1 MTTRYRA
8 IVSSDWSEC
17 LSPSGPFDCLAF
29 NHPEIEADLTAVFRQ
44 YTGNQIS
51 LGQAA
56 AKIKILLPDPIS
68 HDQMDAYLDA
78 SFATYTGVPDLIQ
91 WCLDNQILFMIN
103 STGMIGYFQRVLAKK
118 LLPPVPALSAH
129 PMIRYP
135 ELNSDPTHIYELFET
150 RGKAQ
155 NTETFARSLGVEP
168 DKIVLIGDS
177 GGDGPHFEWGAESG
191 AHLIGSMTKP
201 SLDSY
206 CRGKDITINL
216 RFGPDYSK
224 EEKLDQKMEMAIN
237 FMDLAPAINK
247 IIGKKKKKKKK

>member
-1 MTTRYRA
+1 MTTPYKA

-29 NHPEIEADLTAVFRQ
+29 NHPEIEADLNAVFRQ

-51 LGQAA
+51 LRQAD
-56 AKIKILLPDPIS
+56 AKIINLLPDPIS
-68 HDQMDAYLDA
+68 RDQIDAYLDA

-118 LLPPVPALSAH
+118 LLPPVPVLSAH

-135 ELNSDPTHIYELFET
+135 RHNSDPTHIYELFEI
-150 RGKAQ
+150 GDKGQ
-155 NTETFARSLGVEP
+155 NTEALARSLGIEP
-168 DKIVLIGDS
+168 DKIILIGDS

-206 CRGKDITINL
+206 CRENSITINL
-216 RFGPDYSK
+216 RFGSDYSK
-224 EEKLDQKMEMAIN
+224 EEKGDQIRETTVN

-247 IIGKKKKKKKK
+247 IIGKAGECN

>member
-1 MTTRYRA
+1 MTTPYKA

-17 LSPSGPFDCLAF
+17 LSPGGPFDCLAF
-29 NHPEIEADLTAVFRQ
+29 NHPEIKGNLTAVFRQ

-68 HDQMDAYLDA
+68 VDQMDAYLDV
-78 SFATYTGVPDLIQ
+78 SFATYTNVPDLIQ

-118 LLPPVPALSAH
+118 LLPPVPVLSAH
-129 PMIRYP
+129 PLIRYP
-135 ELNSDPTHIYELFET
+135 KGNSDPNHVFEIFET
-150 RGKAQ
+150 RDKAQ
-155 NTETFARSLGVEP
+155 NTKTLARSLGIEP

-191 AHLIGSMTKP
+191 AYLIGSMTKP

-206 CRGKDITINL
+206 CREKDITINQ
-216 RFGPDYSK
+216 RFGPDYSN
-224 EEKLDQKMEMAIN
+224 EEKDDQTTEMALD
-237 FMDLAPAINK
+237 FMDLAPEIDR
-247 IIGKKKKKKKK
+247 ILSR

>member
-1 MTTRYRA
+1 MTMPYRA

-17 LSPSGPFDCLAF
+17 LSPSGPFDCLVF

-51 LGQAA
+51 LREAD
-56 AKIKILLPDPIS
+56 AKIKNLLPDPIS
-68 HDQMDAYLDA
+68 VDQMDAYLDV
-78 SFATYTGVPDLIQ
+78 SFATYTNVPDLIQ

-103 STGMIGYFQRVLAKK
+103 STGMIGYFQRVFAKK
-118 LLPPVPALSAH
+118 LLPPVPVLSAH

-135 ELNSDPTHIYELFET
+135 GRNSDPTHVFELFET
-150 RGKAQ
+150 RDKAQ
-155 NTETFARSLGVEP
+155 NTKALAHSLGIEP

-191 AHLIGSMTKP
+191 AYLIGSMTKP

-206 CRGKDITINL
+206 CRKKDITINQ

-224 EEKLDQKMEMAIN
+224 KEERNQIAEMAIN
-237 FMDLAPAINK
+237 FMDLAPGINK
-247 IIGKKKKKKKK
+247 IVGPD

>member
-1 MTTRYRA
+1 MTTRYKA

-68 HDQMDAYLDA
+68 PDQMDAYLDA

-135 ELNSDPTHIYELFET
+135 GGNGDPAQVFELFET
-150 RGKAQ
+150 RDKPQ
-155 NTETFARSLGVEP
+155 NTKALASTLGLEP
-168 DKIVLIGDS
+168 QKIILMGDS

-191 AHLIGSMTKP
+191 AYLIGSMTKP
-201 SLDSY
+201 SLDGY
-206 CRGKDITINL
+206 CREKDITINL

-224 EEKLDQKMEMAIN
+224 KEERNQIAEMAIN

-247 IIGKKKKKKKK
+247 IVGQSGEYN

>member
-1 MTTRYRA
+1 MTMRYTA

-56 AKIKILLPDPIS
+56 AKIKILLPDPVS
-68 HDQMDAYLDA
+68 PDQMDAYLDA

-118 LLPPVPALSAH
+118 LLPPVPVLSAH

-135 ELNSDPTHIYELFET
+135 GRHSDPARVLELFET
-150 RGKAQ
+150 RDKAR
-155 NTETFARSLGVEP
+155 NTNAIASTLGLES
-168 DKIVLIGDS
+168 DKIILMGDS
-177 GGDGPHFEWGAESG
+177 GGDGPHFEWGAQSG
-191 AHLIGSMTKP
+191 AYLIGSMTKP
-201 SLDSY
+201 SLDGY
-206 CRGKDITINL
+206 CREKSIAINL
-216 RFGPDYSK
+216 RFGLDYSK
-224 EEKLDQKMEMAIN
+224 EEKRDQIRETAIN
-237 FMDLAPAINK
+237 YMDLAPAINE
-247 IIGKKKKKKKK
+247 IIGR

>member
-1 MTTRYRA
+1 MSTPYKA

-29 NHPEIEADLTAVFRQ
+29 SHPEIETDLTAVFRQ

-68 HDQMDAYLDA
+68 RDQMDAYLDA

-91 WCLDNQILFMIN
+91 WCLDSQILFMIN

-118 LLPPVPALSAH
+118 LLPPVPVLSAH

-150 RGKAQ
+150 RDKGQ
-155 NTETFARSLGVEP
+155 NTKAMARSLGLPP
-168 DKIVLIGDS
+168 DRIILMGDS

-191 AHLIGSMTKP
+191 AFLIGSMTKP

-206 CRGKDITINL
+206 CRENGLTINL
-216 RFGPDYSK
+216 RFGLDYSQK
-224 EEKLDQKMEMAIN
+224 KMPDPKMEMAVH
-237 FMDLAPAINK
+237 FMDLAPEIDR
-247 IIGKKKKKKKK
+247 ILSH

>member
-1 MTTRYRA
+1 MSTPYKA

-29 NHPEIEADLTAVFRQ
+29 SHPEIETDLTAVFRQ

-68 HDQMDAYLDA
+68 RDQMDAYLDA

-118 LLPPVPALSAH
+118 LLPPVPVLSAH

-150 RGKAQ
+150 RDKGQ
-155 NTETFARSLGVEP
+155 NTKAMARSLGLPP
-168 DKIVLIGDS
+168 DRIILMGDS

-191 AHLIGSMTKP
+191 AFLIGSMTKP

-206 CRGKDITINL
+206 CRENGLTINL
-216 RFGPDYSK
+216 RFGLDYSQK
-224 EEKLDQKMEMAIN
+224 KMPDPKMEMAVH
-237 FMDLAPAINK
+237 FMDLAPEIDR
-247 IIGKKKKKKKK
+247 ILSH